1 MDVKNNFWQIHH
13 FLKAF
18 CKLPPAEGNEI
29 VEWVGLRDSKCTLVL
44 QRCWTSKC
52 PQGAP
57 RSLSGTGSAQAHTNL
72 KGLSSWWL
80 VIAGAKDWTIGS
92 VLETRLPF
100 FRMYK
105 AEIGI
110 VKKSHRKGS
119 EDWMA
124 VLPESHRKDHHD
136 YLGEVPHQCCRHP
149 DHYQLRLSL
158 GISSVRWESQSLVSL
173 STPSRK
179 LTRSRLSV
187 PPAIILPVYFKAL
200 WFLLNC

>member
-1 MDVKNNFWQIHH
+1 MHS
-13 FLKAF
+13 
-18 CKLPPAEGNEI
+18 CSSE
-29 VEWVGLRDSKCTLVL
+29 VL
-44 QRCWTSKC
+44 
-52 PQGAP
+52 
-57 RSLSGTGSAQAHTNL
+57 NL
-72 KGLSSWWL
+72 KVPSRCSS
-80 VIAGAKDWTIGS
+80 ITIRDRTCSSSQKLERLEQLMFGDSRGQRLDDGS

-100 FRMYK
+100 FRIHK

-110 VKKSHRKGS
+110 VKKSHRKGW

-136 YLGEVPHQCCRHP
+136 YRGEVPHQCCGHP
-149 DHYQLRLSL
+149 DHYHLRLSL

-200 WFLLNC
+200 